1 VIKAVGIGVNEV
13 EPCLRFARDADL
25 DCMLLA
31 GRYTLLEQGALDELL
46 PLCLEQRIGILVGGP
61 FNSGILARGASEGA
75 TYNYRAAPAEVVE
88 RVRRIDAV
96 CRRHEVPLAA
106 AALQFPLAHP
116 AVSTIIPG
124 G

>member
-1 VIKAVGIGVNEV
+1 
-13 EPCLRFARDADL
+13 
-25 DCMLLA
+25 
-31 GRYTLLEQGALDELL
+31 LL

-88 RVRRIDAV
+88 RVRRIEAV
-96 CRRHEVPLAA
+96 CRRHEVPLPA

-116 AVSTIIPG
+116 AISTIIPG
-124 G
+124 AVSRAEVLANARHLALPIPAAFWAELKHEQLLHPAAPVPA